1 MTTIIGYHG
10 SRHLS
15 SGKLHSL
22 LELSLRPGVAPRDE
36 TPTRRCGA
44 GGGQS
49 SRFYQH
55 LVKER
60 QLAVSIQARPEAR
73 IGPSLFEI
81 TATPRPSVKPDVLEK
96 AIYEE
101 IESVQKDGVTAQEIE
116 KARHQYVRSQ
126 IQGRQSSM
134 QTAIRFGQYAVY
146 FNDPDLSNTS
156 FDKFNAVT
164 EEQVK
169 QAAQKYLVP
178 SERTVVTTLPEKAQA
193 RPAVGQ

>member
-1 MTTIIGYHG
+1 
-10 SRHLS
+10 
-15 SGKLHSL
+15 
-22 LELSLRPGVAPRDE
+22 
-36 TPTRRCGA
+36 
-44 GGGQS
+44 
-49 SRFYQH
+49 
-55 LVKER
+55 VKER